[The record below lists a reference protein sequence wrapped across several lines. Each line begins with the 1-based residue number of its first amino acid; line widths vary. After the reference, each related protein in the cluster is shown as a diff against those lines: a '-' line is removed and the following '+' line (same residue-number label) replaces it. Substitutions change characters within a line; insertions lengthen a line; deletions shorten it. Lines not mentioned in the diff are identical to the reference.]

1 MKLGERLRQARLE
14 AGLSQRQLA
23 GDRITRNMLSQIE
36 NGSAAPSM
44 ETLRFLAGRLGKP
57 MSFFLDERE
66 TDAALLERAWAAYES
81 GEAAEALSLVEQHA
95 QGREA
100 RLLQMLA
107 LLRLAQQ
114 SMEQGRQTYAGNL
127 LERVEALESTLFFLP
142 ELRERRLMLRA
153 ALRLSVEQ
161 TQLPDLDDR
170 LYLHAYA
177 AMRADAPQRAAA
189 YLDAAQDRQ
198 SPRWHLLRARTL
210 MAQGEYSAAARL
222 LQLEEKRSPDEAI
235 PLLEQCFRELGDFQL
250 AYHYACL
257 QRK

>member
-100 RLLQMLA
+100 WSREGRPMPGTCWSVWRHWRA
-107 LLRLAQQ
+107 LSSSFR
-114 SMEQGRQTYAGNL
+114 SCGSAG
-127 LERVEALESTLFFLP
+127 
-142 ELRERRLMLRA
+142 
-153 ALRLSVEQ
+153 
-161 TQLPDLDDR
+161 
-170 LYLHAYA
+170 
-177 AMRADAPQRAAA
+177 
-189 YLDAAQDRQ
+189 
-198 SPRWHLLRARTL
+198 
-210 MAQGEYSAAARL
+210 
-222 LQLEEKRSPDEAI
+222 
-235 PLLEQCFRELGDFQL
+235 
-250 AYHYACL
+250 
-257 QRK
+257 

>member
-100 RLLQMLA
+100 CLLQMLA

-177 AMRADAPQRAAA
+177 AMRADAPQRAA
-189 YLDAAQDRQ
+189 Q